1 VKKKAELRTQSLGFQ
16 SNGQTGVCWCVAL
29 PRLLCTIVVV
39 LGIVLNLQA
48 QAQQEEPA
56 DTEIEDVPAVRT
68 DVPQWVLDGSALLT
82 EGRAED
88 AATLFQRLLAAEPG
102 SAAARYWLGEAY
114 LALGRKN
121 LAREAFAA
129 SLKADP
135 NHQFAVDARIRLA
148 DPSRDAVV
156 EIPQVFP
163 KAGTEFKDC
172 PKCPAMV
179 VVPAGSFVMGYPPGD
194 SGRLHQEGPVRM
206 VKFAQP
212 FAVGK
217 FEVTF
222 DEWDA
227 CTAEKQCAKT
237 DDKGRGRGR
246 RPAVYISWDQAAAY
260 AKWLSKKTGKKYR
273 LLTEAEWEYAAR
285 AGAES
290 RYRFWGQAP
299 ERVCAFANVYD
310 KTARKQDD
318 SGSETLPCDDRYAEA
333 APVGSFKPNAFGLYD
348 MLGNVSEWTEDCLPT
363 GLQWRG
369 APLDG
374 TANLKGD
381 CSQRAYRGGSWFENE
396 KYYMRTPDRYKY
408 VGAHD
413 SDLGFRVA
421 RTLP

>member
-1 VKKKAELRTQSLGFQ
+1 MREEQRLKFQ
-16 SNGQTGVCWCVAL
+16 SNRQVPATWRVVMRRLARAVAL
-29 PRLLCTIVVV
+29 AVSVALTV
-39 LGIVLNLQA
+39 QA
-48 QAQQEEPA
+48 QAQQAEVADPEVEEVQ
-56 DTEIEDVPAVRT
+56 TTRT
-68 DVPQWVLDGSALLT
+68 DVPQWVLDGSALLAA
-82 EGRAED
+82 GRAEE
-88 AATLFQRLLAAEPG
+88 AVALFEQVLVAEPG
-102 SAAARYWLGEAY
+102 NAPARYWLGEAY
-114 LALGRKN
+114 LALGQKN
-121 LAREAFAA
+121 KARAAFAA

-148 DPSRDAVV
+148 DPARDAATEPPVA
-156 EIPQVFP
+156 FP
-163 KAGTEFKDC
+163 RAGTEFKDC

-194 SGRLHQEGPVRM
+194 SGRFHQEGPVRT
-206 VKFAQP
+206 VTFAKP
-212 FAVGK
+212 LAIGK

-227 CTAEKQCAKT
+227 CTAEKQCPKV

-246 RPAVYISWDQAAAY
+246 RPAMYVSWDQAAGY
-260 AKWLSKKTGKKYR
+260 TRWLSKKTGRNYH

-285 AGAES
+285 AGVES
-290 RYRFWGQAP
+290 RYRFWGIAP
-299 ERVCAFANVYD
+299 DRVCIVANVYD

-318 SGSETLPCDDRYAEA
+318 TGYENLPCDDRYAEA
-333 APVGSFKPNAFGLYD
+333 APVGSFKPNAFALYD

-363 GLQWRG
+363 GLQCRG

-396 KYYMRTPDRYKY
+396 KYYMRSPDRYKFI
-408 VGAHD
+408 GARD

>member
-1 VKKKAELRTQSLGFQ
+1 MKFQCNRKVVRRRSLRAAAF
-16 SNGQTGVCWCVAL
+16 A
-29 PRLLCTIVVV
+29 VV
-39 LGIVLNLQA
+39 IVLTSQA
-48 QAQQEEPA
+48 QAQQSEVVEAPIEEPQ
-56 DTEIEDVPAVRT
+56 TVRT
-68 DVPQWVLDGSALLT
+68 DVPQWVLDGSALLIA
-82 EGRAED
+82 GRAEE
-88 AATLFQRLLAAEPG
+88 AATLFERLLDAEPG
-102 SAAARYWLGEAY
+102 NAPARYWLGEAY

-121 LAREAFAA
+121 QAREAFAA

-135 NHQFAVDARIRLA
+135 KHHFAVDARIRLA
-148 DPSRDAVV
+148 DPSKDAVV

-194 SGRLHQEGPVRM
+194 SGRLHQEGPVRT
-206 VKFAQP
+206 VKLGQP

-227 CTAEKQCAKT
+227 CTAEKQCPKA

-246 RPAVYISWDQAAAY
+246 RPAMYISWDQASGY
-260 AKWLSKKTGKKYR
+260 VRWLSKKTGREYR

-290 RYRFWGQAP
+290 RYRFWGMAP
-299 ERVCAFANVYD
+299 DRVCTLANVYD

-318 SGSETLPCDDRYAEA
+318 SGSENLPCDDRYAEA
-333 APVGSFKPNAFGLYD
+333 SPVGSFKPNAFGLYD
-348 MLGNVSEWTEDCLPT
+348 MLGNVNEWTEDCLPT

-396 KYYMRTPDRYKY
+396 KYYIRTPDRYKY
-408 VGAHD
+408 VGARD

>member
-1 VKKKAELRTQSLGFQ
+1 MKFGMSRQVPAS
-16 SNGQTGVCWCVAL
+16 WCVAL
-29 PRLLCTIVVV
+29 WRTVRAVALAVCVALTC
-39 LGIVLNLQA
+39 QA
-48 QAQQEEPA
+48 QTQQAEIADPVVEEEQTA
-56 DTEIEDVPAVRT
+56 RT

-82 EGRAED
+82 AGRAEE
-88 AATLFQRLLAAEPG
+88 AATLFEKLLAAEPG
-102 SAAARYWLGEAY
+102 NAPARYWLGEAY
-114 LALGRKN
+114 LAQGQKN
-121 LAREAFAA
+121 KARAAFAA

-148 DPSRDAVV
+148 DPSRDAVA
-156 EIPQVFP
+156 EPPQVFP
-163 KAGTEFKDC
+163 KAGTEVRDC

-194 SGRLHQEGPVRM
+194 SGRLHQEGPVRT
-206 VKFAQP
+206 VKFSKP

-222 DEWDA
+222 DEWEA
-227 CTAEKQCAKT
+227 CSAEKQCPKI

-246 RPAVYISWDQAAAY
+246 RPAIYVSWDQAVGY
-260 AKWLSKKTGKKYR
+260 TRWLSKKTGRKYR

-285 AGAES
+285 AGEES
-290 RYRFWGQAP
+290 RYRFWGIAP
-299 ERVCAFANVYD
+299 DRLCAFANVYD

-318 SGSETLPCDDRYAEA
+318 TGDESLPCDDHYAQA
-333 APVGSFKPNAFGLYD
+333 APAGSFKPNAFGLYD

-374 TANLKGD
+374 AANLKGD

-396 KYYMRTPDRYKY
+396 KYYMRSPDRYKF
-408 VGAHD
+408 VGARD

>member
-1 VKKKAELRTQSLGFQ
+1 MKEQVLNFRMNRQVPAL
-16 SNGQTGVCWCVAL
+16 WCVAL
-29 PRLLCTIVVV
+29 CRGVRAVALAFGVV
-39 LGIVLNLQA
+39 LTCQA
-48 QAQQEEPA
+48 QAQQAEGPEAAVEEMQTA
-56 DTEIEDVPAVRT
+56 RT
-68 DVPQWVLDGSALLT
+68 DVPQWVLDGSALLSA
-82 EGRAED
+82 GKAEE
-88 AATLFQRLLAAEPG
+88 AATLFEKLLAAEPG
-102 SAAARYWLGEAY
+102 NAPARYWLGEAY
-114 LALGRKN
+114 LAQGQMNK
-121 LAREAFAA
+121 ARAAFAA

-135 NHQFAVDARIRLA
+135 NHQFAVDAHIRLA
-148 DPSRDAVV
+148 DPARDAVAEPPV
-156 EIPQVFP
+156 AFP
-163 KAGTEFKDC
+163 RAGTEIKDC
-172 PKCPAMV
+172 AKCPAMV

-194 SGRLHQEGPVRM
+194 SGRFHQEGPVRT
-206 VKFAQP
+206 VTFAKP
-212 FAVGK
+212 FAIGK

-227 CTAEKQCAKT
+227 CTAEKQCPKI

-246 RPAVYISWDQAAAY
+246 RPAMYVSWDQAAGY
-260 AKWLSKKTGKKYR
+260 ARWLSKKTGRHYR

-285 AGAES
+285 AGVES
-290 RYRFWGQAP
+290 RYRFWGIAP
-299 ERVCAFANVYD
+299 DRVCTIANVYD

-318 SGSETLPCDDRYAEA
+318 TGYENLPCDDRYAEA

-396 KYYMRTPDRYKY
+396 KYYMRSPDRYKFI
-408 VGAHD
+408 GARD

-421 RTLP
+421 RMLP

>member
-1 VKKKAELRTQSLGFQ
+1 MAVIALAT
-16 SNGQTGVCWCVAL
+16 VVAL
-29 PRLLCTIVVV
+29 TC
-39 LGIVLNLQA
+39 QA
-48 QAQQEEPA
+48 HAQQAEGADSAIEEVQS
-56 DTEIEDVPAVRT
+56 TRT
-68 DVPQWVLDGSALLT
+68 DVPQWVLDGSALL
-82 EGRAED
+82 
-88 AATLFQRLLAAEPG
+88 AAGKAQEAAAMFEQLLAAEPG
-102 SAAARYWLGEAY
+102 NAPARYWLGEAY
-114 LALGRKN
+114 LALGQKN
-121 LAREAFAA
+121 KAREAFAA

-135 NHQFAVDARIRLA
+135 NHQFAVDARIRMA

-156 EIPQVFP
+156 EPRQVFP

-194 SGRLHQEGPVRM
+194 SGRLHQEGPVRT
-206 VKFAQP
+206 VNFGKP

-222 DEWDA
+222 DEWEA
-227 CTAEKQCAKT
+227 CAAEKQCLKV
-237 DDKGRGRGR
+237 DDKGRGKGR
-246 RPAVYISWDQAAAY
+246 RPVIHIAWDQAAGY
-260 AKWLSKKTGKKYR
+260 TKWLSKKTGRKYR

-285 AGAES
+285 AGEES
-290 RYRFWGQAP
+290 RYRFWGIAP
-299 ERVCAFANVYD
+299 DRVCAFANVYD

-318 SGSETLPCDDRYAEA
+318 TGYENLPCDDRHAEA
-333 APVGSFKPNAFGLYD
+333 APAGSFKPNAFGLYD

-396 KYYMRTPDRYKY
+396 KTYMRSPDRYKY
-408 VGAHD
+408 IGARD
-413 SDLGFRVA
+413 NDLGFRVA

>member
-1 VKKKAELRTQSLGFQ
+1 MFEQ
-16 SNGQTGVCWCVAL
+16 
-29 PRLLCTIVVV
+29 
-39 LGIVLNLQA
+39 
-48 QAQQEEPA
+48 
-56 DTEIEDVPAVRT
+56 
-68 DVPQWVLDGSALLT
+68 LLT
-82 EGRAED
+82 
-88 AATLFQRLLAAEPG
+88 AEPG
-102 SAAARYWLGEAY
+102 NAAARYWLGEAY
-114 LALGRKN
+114 LAQGQKN
-121 LAREAFAA
+121 RAREAFAA

-135 NHQFAVDARIRLA
+135 NHSFAVDARIRMA
-148 DPSRDAVV
+148 DPSRDAVA
-156 EIPQVFP
+156 EPTQVFP

-172 PKCPAMV
+172 PKCPSMV

-194 SGRLHQEGPVRM
+194 SGRLHQEGPVRT
-206 VKFAQP
+206 VNFGKS

-222 DEWDA
+222 DEWEA
-227 CTAEKQCAKT
+227 CTAEKQCPKA

-246 RPAVYISWDQAAAY
+246 RPVIHISWDQAAGY
-260 AKWLSKKTGKKYR
+260 TKWLSKKTGKKYR

-285 AGAES
+285 AGEES
-290 RYRFWGQAP
+290 RYRFWGIAP
-299 ERVCAFANVYD
+299 DRVCAFANVYD

-318 SGSETLPCDDRYAEA
+318 TGSDSLPCDDRYAEA

-348 MLGNVSEWTEDCLPT
+348 MLGNVNEWTEDCLPT

-396 KYYMRTPDRYKY
+396 KTYMRSPDRYKY
-408 VGAHD
+408 IGARD

>member
-1 VKKKAELRTQSLGFQ
+1 MT
-16 SNGQTGVCWCVAL
+16 
-29 PRLLCTIVVV
+29 
-39 LGIVLNLQA
+39 
-48 QAQQEEPA
+48 
-56 DTEIEDVPAVRT
+56 RT
-68 DVPQWVLDGSALLT
+68 DLPQWVLDGSALLKA
-82 EGRAED
+82 GRAED
-88 AATLFQRLLAAEPG
+88 AVALFEQVLGSEPG
-102 SAAARYWLGEAY
+102 NAPARYWLGEAY
-114 LALGRKN
+114 LTQGQKN
-121 LAREAFAA
+121 KARAAFAA

-148 DPSRDAVV
+148 DPARDAVIEPPV
-156 EIPQVFP
+156 AFP
-163 KAGTEFKDC
+163 RAGTELKDC

-194 SGRLHQEGPVRM
+194 SGRFHQEGPVRT
-206 VKFAQP
+206 VAFAKP
-212 FAVGK
+212 VAIGK

-227 CTAEKQCAKT
+227 CAAEKQCPKV

-246 RPAVYISWDQAAAY
+246 RPVMYVSWDQAAGY
-260 AKWLSKKTGKKYR
+260 ARWLSKKTGRNYR
-273 LLTEAEWEYAAR
+273 LLTEAEWEYASR

-290 RYRFWGQAP
+290 RYRFWGIAP
-299 ERVCAFANVYD
+299 DRVCAFANVYD

-318 SGSETLPCDDRYAEA
+318 TGSENLPCDDRYAEA

-396 KYYMRTPDRYKY
+396 KYYMRSPDRFKFI
-408 VGAHD
+408 GARD

>member
-1 VKKKAELRTQSLGFQ
+1 MKFPLNRQDLISWWVPP
-16 SNGQTGVCWCVAL
+16 WCRVPAIALATVVAL
-29 PRLLCTIVVV
+29 TC
-39 LGIVLNLQA
+39 QA
-48 QAQQEEPA
+48 HAQQAEVADSAIEEVQ
-56 DTEIEDVPAVRT
+56 TLRT
-68 DVPQWVLDGSALLT
+68 DVPQWVLDGSALL
-82 EGRAED
+82 
-88 AATLFQRLLAAEPG
+88 AAGKAQEAAAMFEQLLAAEPG
-102 SAAARYWLGEAY
+102 NAPARYWLGEAY
-114 LALGRKN
+114 LAQGQKN
-121 LAREAFAA
+121 KAREAFAA

-135 NHQFAVDARIRLA
+135 NHSFAVDARIRMA
-148 DPSRDAVV
+148 DPSRDAVA
-156 EIPQVFP
+156 EPTQVFP
-163 KAGTEFKDC
+163 KVGTEFKDC

-194 SGRLHQEGPVRM
+194 SGRLHQEGPVRT
-206 VKFAQP
+206 VNFGKP

-222 DEWDA
+222 DEWEA
-227 CTAEKQCAKT
+227 CTAEKQCPKV
-237 DDKGRGRGR
+237 DDKGRGRGK
-246 RPAVYISWDQAAAY
+246 RPVMYISWDQVAGY
-260 AKWLSKKTGKKYR
+260 TKWLSKKTGRKYR

-285 AGAES
+285 AGEES
-290 RYRFWGQAP
+290 RYRFWGIAP
-299 ERVCAFANVYD
+299 DRVCAFANVYD

-318 SGSETLPCDDRYAEA
+318 TGYENLPCDDHYAEA

-396 KYYMRTPDRYKY
+396 KYYMRSPDRYKY
-408 VGAHD
+408 IGARD

>member
-1 VKKKAELRTQSLGFQ
+1 MASWC
-16 SNGQTGVCWCVAL
+16 NGLWRRACAVAL
-29 PRLLCTIVVV
+29 AA
-39 LGIVLNLQA
+39 GIVLTCQA
-48 QAQQEEPA
+48 QAQQTEEPEVVVEEGQ
-56 DTEIEDVPAVRT
+56 TLRT

-82 EGRAED
+82 TGKAQE
-88 AATLFQRLLAAEPG
+88 AAALFEQMLAAEPG
-102 SAAARYWLGEAY
+102 NAPARYWLGEAH
-114 LALGRKN
+114 LALGQKN
-121 LAREAFAA
+121 KARAAFAA

-148 DPSRDAVV
+148 DPSRDAVA
-156 EIPQVFP
+156 EPPQVFP
-163 KAGTEFKDC
+163 KAGTEFQDC
-172 PKCPAMV
+172 SKCPAMV
-179 VVPAGSFVMGYPPGD
+179 AVPAGSFVMGYPPGD
-194 SGRLHQEGPVRM
+194 SGRFHQEGPMRTVTFG
-206 VKFAQP
+206 KP

-227 CTAEKQCAKT
+227 CATENQCPKV

-246 RPAVYISWDQAAAY
+246 RPAVYISWDQAAGY
-260 AKWLSKKTGKKYR
+260 AKWLSNKTGRKYQ

-285 AGAES
+285 GGAES
-290 RYRFWGQAP
+290 RYRFWGLAP
-299 ERVCAFANVYD
+299 DRVCAFANVYD
-310 KTARKQDD
+310 KTAKKQDAT
-318 SGSETLPCDDRYAEA
+318 GYENLPCDDRYVEA

-348 MLGNVSEWTEDCLPT
+348 MLGNVSEWTADCLPT

-408 VGAHD
+408 VGARD